1 MCRGK
6 FVADLDKNQINFTE
20 SARVRARESERERER
35 ERDRQR
41 HTNVSL
47 TQRPKFVQKAVKQH
61 QKQVFEKL
69 YIGI

>member
-20 SARVRARESERERER
+20 SARVRARES